1 MACGPLSSYD
11 LFPLPALELTS
22 DKGSIGEVWEYL
34 GGMLL
39 QILVV
44 DTVCSLGAVPF
55 YGDAWGVDC
64 MYSGSQKV
72 LGAPP
77 GESASFATH
86 CPLIEKAGSGTQP
99 YRRLAALYMRQ
110 QQRSV
115 PRDCKTGLHMS
126 NPLPCIARFALHSAH

>member
-1 MACGPLSSYD
+1 MVG
-11 LFPLPALELTS
+11 
-22 DKGSIGEVWEYL
+22 V
-34 GGMLL
+34 LL

-77 GESASFATH
+77 GRAAT
-86 CPLIEKAGSGTQP
+86 CTAQP
-99 YRRLAALYMRQ
+99 CGGMSSLKDDFLLYQ
-110 QQRSV
+110 
-115 PRDCKTGLHMS
+115 T
-126 NPLPCIARFALHSAH
+126 SAHIEGRYYGSAVRTGS

>member
-1 MACGPLSSYD
+1 M
-11 LFPLPALELTS
+11 
-22 DKGSIGEVWEYL
+22 
-34 GGMLL
+34 GMPL

-77 GESASFATH
+77 GAAASYAYPLM
-86 CPLIEKAGSGTQP
+86 CLIELRIWCQYDLMCLQPGSQ
-99 YRRLAALYMRQ
+99 
-110 QQRSV
+110 S
-115 PRDCKTGLHMS
+115 
-126 NPLPCIARFALHSAH
+126 

>member
-1 MACGPLSSYD
+1 MEC
-11 LFPLPALELTS
+11 
-22 DKGSIGEVWEYL
+22 W
-34 GGMLL
+34 L

-77 GESASFATH
+77 GEPASLLLMPCLT
-86 CPLIEKAGSGTQP
+86 PN
-99 YRRLAALYMRQ
+99 
-110 QQRSV
+110 RSH
-115 PRDCKTGLHMS
+115 RED
-126 NPLPCIARFALHSAH
+126 AD